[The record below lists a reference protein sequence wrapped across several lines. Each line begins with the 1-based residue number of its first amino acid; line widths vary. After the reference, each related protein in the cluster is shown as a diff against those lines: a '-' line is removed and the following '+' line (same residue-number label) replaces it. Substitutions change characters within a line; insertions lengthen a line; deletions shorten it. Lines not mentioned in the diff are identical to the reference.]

1 MKLEKVLPCLVVA
14 AMLPTNVKAVED
26 IASPFYLPSEMEN
39 LSTTSLAYNRTNFD
53 DAGAKEDF
61 ILRETLLVGFG
72 MENALMASIGNRF
85 NFEYL
90 TNEDYNN
97 DLNLDYELGVK
108 TNLRSANGVV
118 MQLGASY
125 YTYNPR
131 SWYGRNGDAKEK
143 IRKEK
148 GNTRWYKELRGE
160 AKVGYELEDGLM
172 PYASFGIDSNLDD
185 SDRDFYY
192 TAFAGIHKVENSFSF
207 DAGLRYEFETSNDKN
222 QTLSAQGA
230 ADYFIND
237 TMTIG
242 GLLDYRLVGSENHDI
257 DYNYTAE
264 ARFKI
269 LF

>member
-72 MENALMASIGNRF
+72 MENALVASIGNRF

-131 SWYGRNGDAKEK
+131 SWYGRSGKAKEK
-143 IRKEK
+143 IREK
-148 GNTRWYKELRGE
+148 YGNTRWHKEVRGDI
-160 AKVGYELEDGLM
+160 KVGYEMEDGLM
-172 PYASFGIDSNLDD
+172 PYGGVGIDGVLDD
-185 SDRDFYY
+185 CDRDFYY
-192 TAFAGIHKVENSFSF
+192 TADAGVHKLEDGFSF
-207 DAGLRYEFETSNDKN
+207 DAALKYGFETNNNKDH
-222 QTLSAQGA
+222 TLSAQGA

-242 GLLDYRLVGSENHDI
+242 GLLDYRLVGSESPDI
-257 DYNYTAE
+257 DYSYTAE

>member
-97 DLNLDYELGVK
+97 DLNLDYELGVRK
-108 TNLRSANGVV
+108 NLRSEDGVIV
-118 MQLGASY
+118 QVGASY

-131 SWYGRNGDAKEK
+131 SWYGRSGKAKEK
-143 IRKEK
+143 IREK
-148 GNTRWYKELRGE
+148 YGNTRWHKEIRGDI
-160 AKVGYELEDGLM
+160 KVGYEMEDGLM
-172 PYASFGIDSNLDD
+172 SYGGVGIDGVLDD
-185 SDRDFYY
+185 CDRDFYY
-192 TAFAGIHKVENSFSF
+192 TAVAGVHKLEDGFSF
-207 DAGLRYEFETSNDKN
+207 DAALKYGFETNNNKDH
-222 QTLSAQGA
+222 TLSAQGA

-242 GLLDYRLVGSENHDI
+242 GLFDYRLLGSENPDI